1 MLQLEGDVGAKH
13 LMAAN
18 GELVCE
24 IEAANDAPLV
34 DIDTPEAL
42 AAYAARAR

>member
-13 LMAAN
+13 LMGAN
-18 GELVCE
+18 GELVCDV
-24 IEAANDAPLV
+24 EAADDAPLI

-42 AAYAARAR
+42 AVYAARAR